1 MTNVLSEL
9 QDEIGKAVNNTKGWI
24 EELEGKMPAV
34 AAVAQKYE
42 ASPIVQALE
51 SAVLPPE
58 VESALA
64 AIISHFA
71 SEAPETATTTT
82 PAAPTAPVA
91 TA

>member
-1 MTNVLSEL
+1 MTNVLTEL

-51 SAVLPPE
+51 NAILPPE
-58 VESALA
+58 VEASIA
-64 AIISHFA
+64 AIIKHFA
-71 SEAPETATTTT
+71 SETPPTTVTTPTTTT
-82 PAAPTAPVA
+82 PVA

>member
-1 MTNVLSEL
+1 VTNVLSEL

-34 AAVAQKYE
+34 AAVAAKYE
-42 ASPIVQALE
+42 QSPIVQALE
-51 SAVLPPE
+51 SAILPPE

-71 SEAPETATTTT
+71 GEVPASTAT
-82 PAAPTAPVA
+82 PAGAAPTPVA
-91 TA
+91 AA

>member
-34 AAVAQKYE
+34 AAVAAKYE

-51 SAVLPPE
+51 SAILPPE
-58 VESALA
+58 VETALA

-71 SEAPETATTTT
+71 SEVPTTTSTPTTTT
-82 PAAPTAPVA
+82 PVAAA
-91 TA
+91 